1 MQVVH
6 SKNKSYITSNIL
18 LQKGRVRAITDI
30 SFKVYLIRRNKRW
43 KNQAKTATKYIVWH
57 RAVLYKL
64 CISRILQLKLT
75 FLFLLLPT
83 KGSFDK
89 HGLSRPVSNPWL
101 IHFWS
106 MFKESSNWFIWNM
119 LYYCMKVS
127 QGWKVG
133 HWNEQME
140 RRRNSNC
147 FRERKILSHP
157 E

>member
-75 FLFLLLPT
+75 FLFLLLLT
-83 KGSFDK
+83 KGSFDMAFLVQYQI
-89 HGLSRPVSNPWL
+89 HGWYIFDQCLKNLQTDSFETFCIIVWRSLKAEKSAIGTNKW
-101 IHFWS
+101 
-106 MFKESSNWFIWNM
+106 KEEEIVIAS
-119 LYYCMKVS
+119 
-127 QGWKVG
+127 
-133 HWNEQME
+133 
-140 RRRNSNC
+140 
-147 FRERKILSHP
+147 ERKILSHP